1 MHEDKGKQ
9 RSHSCVMRNW
19 PTSSRRGE
27 KERSF
32 VRASLVQRAL
42 GQPGGRPWHLFS
54 PPSPPPAGSDP
65 SLILP
70 YPFPEFPFFSLPS
83 DYRHCF
89 GLDAAGLDSRGTLA
103 GFQRAYHSRSFLI
116 EESFSLCGLQELGSP
131 VAREGQL
138 GGECLFW
145 K

>member
-1 MHEDKGKQ
+1 MLSFLRYEELAHFQ
-9 RSHSCVMRNW
+9 PS
-19 PTSSRRGE
+19 RGE
-27 KERSF
+27 RAVICPCQLGTEGIGAAWG
-32 VRASLVQRAL
+32 ASLASFL
-42 GQPGGRPWHLFS
+42 S
-54 PPSPPPAGSDP
+54 PFAPLPRV
-65 SLILP
+65 LILPLSFP
-70 YPFPEFPFFSLPS
+70 YPFPEFPFFPLPS
-83 DYRHCF
+83 DYHRYF

-131 VAREGQL
+131 VAREGSV